1 MFFELPTVNM
11 AFGDLLSEVLYDGK
25 GKKTRNNG

>member
-1 MFFELPTVNM
+1 MVFELPTISM
-11 AFGDLLSEVLYDGK
+11 AFGDLLSEVFYDGK